1 MTGIGWFVAVLML
14 LLGLLLGAAGA
25 GWYLRLR
32 LLTAT
37 EEVQAARRRVGELS
51 TNFAAADAERRLL
64 AKQNGALSQQ
74 QSSDSSVLQALGPVS
89 EKLNSVQRL
98 VSLLER
104 DRVEQYGQLAQQLR
118 DARDADARLLATT
131 SSLASA
137 LRSNNARGKW
147 GEVQLRRVVEAAG
160 MLAHVDFDEQVHTM
174 TADGA
179 HRPDMVVKL
188 PGGKEMVLDAKV
200 PLSSYLQAHDAEA
213 SSRADSRQHL
223 TRHAKALRAHVDALA
238 AKKYWTSAH
247 NSPELVICFVPVE
260 SILSA
265 ALIADPTL
273 LDYSL
278 GKNVV
283 LASPSS
289 LLAILKTVA
298 FSWRQDVL
306 TESAKELFDLSA
318 QLYTRLGVM
327 GEAVSNVGASLKT
340 SVDRY
345 NKLVGTLEARVL
357 PTARK
362 LNVFDPS
369 TIATPLVV
377 EVSPRGLT
385 APELEPGHSEGPA
398 PQPFDRLASPV
409 GDPGDRGPEP
419 GQRTEPGQRDELD
432 QRAG

>member
-1 MTGIGWFVAVLML
+1 MTGIGWLVAFLML
-14 LLGLLLGAAGA
+14 LLGLIAGA
-25 GWYLRLR
+25 GVVGWYVRGRLLQSSAEVETARLR
-32 LLTAT
+32 M
-37 EEVQAARRRVGELS
+37 GELN
-51 TNFAAADAERRLL
+51 TDFAAADAERRLL
-64 AKQNGALSQQ
+64 AKQNSTLSLQ
-74 QSSDSSVLQALGPVS
+74 QSSESTVLQALGPVS

-118 DARDADARLLATT
+118 DAKDSDARLLATT

-188 PGGKEMVLDAKV
+188 PGGKELVIDAKV
-200 PLSSYLQAHDAEA
+200 PLSSYLQAHDVDA
-213 SSRADSRQHL
+213 SSGADSRQYL
-223 TRHAKALRAHVDALA
+223 ARHAKAVRAHVDALS
-238 AKKYWTSAH
+238 AKKYWSSAH

-265 ALIADPTL
+265 ALMADPEL
-273 LDYSL
+273 LDHAL
-278 GKNVV
+278 NKNVV
-283 LASPSS
+283 LASPIS

-327 GEAVSNVGASLKT
+327 GEAVANVGVSLKT

-362 LNVFDPS
+362 LNAFDPG
-369 TIATPLVV
+369 TISSPSLVDV
-377 EVSPRGLT
+377 APRSLT
-385 APELEPGHSEGPA
+385 APE
-398 PQPFDRLASPV
+398 FDDTSGQLGAAS
-409 GDPGDRGPEP
+409 
-419 GQRTEPGQRDELD
+419 
-432 QRAG
+432 